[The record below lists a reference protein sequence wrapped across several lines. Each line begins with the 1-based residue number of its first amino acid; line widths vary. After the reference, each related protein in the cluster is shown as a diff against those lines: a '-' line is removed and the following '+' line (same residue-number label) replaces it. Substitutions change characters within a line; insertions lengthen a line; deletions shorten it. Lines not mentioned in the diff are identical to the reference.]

1 MATEITMP
9 KLSDT
14 MTEGQLG
21 VWRKSVGEKI
31 ERGDII
37 AEVETD
43 KATMDLESFTS
54 GILLEQRI
62 QTGELV
68 PVGTVIG
75 LIGLEDEAVP
85 ETMSAR
91 KVPSPDTSSVIPIE
105 ATAVAKPAPPITEYQ
120 SVPPVGL
127 AAPVVRHRA
136 AELGVD
142 LAEITGSGPD
152 GRILLDDLD
161 QSAATTGVPGETPI
175 KPPVDSAV
183 DRLKVSDSG
192 DIAVDPLS
200 RMRAAITRVTTNS
213 WRTIPHFYI
222 SVEVEMMLSERI
234 VRDLKSEGE
243 SASLNALILAAV
255 AASLVKYPGLNAALT
270 DSGILKYTSVNLGF
284 AVAVE
289 GGLVVP
295 VIKNAESKGVR
306 VLSEEAGRLSAKSR
320 LGNISESEIS
330 GGTFSVSN
338 LGMHKIDSFASIIMP
353 SQSGI
358 LAVGTVSD
366 RPVVRNG
373 NLEVG
378 RVMTA
383 TLSCDH
389 RIIDGAYA
397 AAFLN
402 ELKRLLENPSELP
415 A

>member
-21 VWRKSVGEKI
+21 AWRKSVGEEI

-43 KATMDLESFTS
+43 KATMDLEAFTS

-62 QTGELV
+62 QAGELV

-75 LIGLEDEAVP
+75 LIGLKDEAVP
-85 ETMSAR
+85 EGASTENIS
-91 KVPSPDTSSVIPIE
+91 SSETSSVKPVE
-105 ATAVAKPAPPITEYQ
+105 TSVAAKPAPHITEYH
-120 SVPPVGL
+120 SVPSVGL

-136 AELGVD
+136 AELGID
-142 LAEITGSGPD
+142 LVEIDGSGPD

-161 QSAATTGVPGETPI
+161 QFAATSKVPGETLI
-175 KPPVDSAV
+175 KPPVDSVV
-183 DRLKVSDSG
+183 DRLTVSDSG
-192 DIAVDPLS
+192 NIAVEPLS
-200 RMRAAITRVTTNS
+200 RMRAAIAKVTANS

-222 SVEVEMMLSERI
+222 SVEVEMMLAERI
-234 VRDLKSEGE
+234 VSDLKSEGE
-243 SASLNALILAAV
+243 VVSLNALILAAV
-255 AASLVKYPGLNAALT
+255 AASLVKYPGLNATLT
-270 DSGILKYTSVNLGF
+270 DSGLLKYSDVNLGF

-289 GGLVVP
+289 GGLLVP
-295 VIKNAESKGVR
+295 VIRDAENKGVR
-306 VLSEEAGRLSAKSR
+306 ALSKEAGRLSDKARS
-320 LGNISESEIS
+320 GNVSESEIS

-338 LGMHKIDSFASIIMP
+338 LGMHKVGSFASIIMP
-353 SQSGI
+353 YQSGI
-358 LAVGTVSD
+358 LAVGTVSG

-402 ELKRLLENPSELP
+402 EFKRLLENPSELP